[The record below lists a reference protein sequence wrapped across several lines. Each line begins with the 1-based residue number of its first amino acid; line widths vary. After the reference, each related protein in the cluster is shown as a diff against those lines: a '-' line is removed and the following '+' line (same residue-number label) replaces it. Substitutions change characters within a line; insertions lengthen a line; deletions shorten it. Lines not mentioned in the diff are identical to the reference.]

1 MFCFF
6 KHCCKTLS
14 IHFTKV
20 ILFGSKKLCF
30 SMATFHSF
38 IDVVLN
44 GLKQVTSKGWNM
56 CGVWEGN
63 VMSNPNLVAYSSV
76 YIVTCDQWPSK
87 IKRWKFF
94 WKITLGTYL
103 QKKVSHWLKRYVIIQ
118 AFFCM
123 AMHNLILHNFM

>member
-20 ILFGSKKLCF
+20 IFFGSKKLCF
-30 SMATFHSF
+30 SVATFRSF
-38 IDVVLN
+38 INVVLN

-56 CGVWEGN
+56 CGVREGN
-63 VMSNPNLVAYSSV
+63 VMSNPNSVVYSSV

-118 AFFCM
+118 VFFCM